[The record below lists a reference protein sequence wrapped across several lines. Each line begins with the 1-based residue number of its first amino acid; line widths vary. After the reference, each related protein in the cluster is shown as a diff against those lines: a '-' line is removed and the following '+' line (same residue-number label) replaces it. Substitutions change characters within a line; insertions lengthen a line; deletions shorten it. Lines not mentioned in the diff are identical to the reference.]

1 MVVGLAFLATAV
13 ATLFAQATLVRFTQD
28 HRPQDRAW
36 TIALALF
43 ALASAALATG
53 VSTGWDNGTFRVFF
67 LLGAVLSVPWLALG
81 TVHLLARPAIGR
93 RAERVL
99 VFLSGL
105 ATGVLLAAPMHTV
118 HGTAIPV
125 GKEVF
130 GAFPRVLAAVGSGVA
145 ATVIIVGAV
154 VSAVR
159 FARARDVPGHGR
171 RALANVLIALGT
183 LVLSSGGLIQG
194 VAGKDEAFVLT
205 LAVGISVIYAG
216 FLCAAHTVRR
226 PDAALPD

>member
-13 ATLFAQATLVRFTQD
+13 ATLFAQATLVRFTRD

-93 RAERVL
+93 RVERGL
-99 VFLSGL
+99 VFFSGL
-105 ATGVLLAAPMHTV
+105 ATGVLL
-118 HGTAIPV
+118 
-125 GKEVF
+125 
-130 GAFPRVLAAVGSGVA
+130 
-145 ATVIIVGAV
+145 VGADGDGPRHRDPRRQGRLRRV
-154 VSAVR
+154 PAGAR
-159 FARARDVPGHGR
+159 RGRQRRRARP
-171 RALANVLIALGT
+171 
-183 LVLSSGGLIQG
+183 
-194 VAGKDEAFVLT
+194 
-205 LAVGISVIYAG
+205 
-216 FLCAAHTVRR
+216 
-226 PDAALPD
+226 